1 MTLKCAAAYH
11 NLVFDT
17 DGHARLCCNSTQALK
32 VDTSVEHA
40 LTSQHAQIIQQDL
53 DQGVPHENCEICWRE
68 EGHGDRS
75 YRYSYNE
82 MYPEFELKPILKTAH
97 IQWDNTCNLTCV
109 YCGPK
114 FSSSWVSL
122 TGERQAYRSPLVFTD
137 ETLSGL
143 TMITFAG
150 GEPTLSKPNLDIL
163 NRLLQVNPQCEV
175 IVNTNL
181 TQSIRSAFFDQFLKF
196 KNSTVIASFES
207 TGSRFEYIRRGAS
220 WQDFEQT
227 FVQLKKLVGKLQTNM
242 IFFPLSAGAIDQTI
256 DWALQHIPDT
266 EIYLN
271 DYTGSAL
278 TWDQVGKSQ
287 LDIMIKRIVKYAD
300 TLPIQLK
307 KELVSKCQQMTSNR
321 KGTDLDWL
329 TRFDQLTNQDH
340 RSIFTEL
347 YQ

>member
-1 MTLKCAAAYH
+1 MTLRCAAAYH

-17 DGHARLCCNSTQALK
+17 DGHARLCCNSTEALIT
-32 VDTSVEHA
+32 DTSVEHA
-40 LTSQHAQIIQQDL
+40 LTSQHAQAIQQDL
-53 DQGVPHENCEICWRE
+53 DQGLPHKNCEICWRE

-75 YRYSYNE
+75 YRHSYNE
-82 MYPEFELKPILKTAH
+82 MYPMFELQPVLRTAH

-114 FSSSWVSL
+114 FSSSWVQL
-122 TGERQAYRSPLVFTD
+122 IGERQSYRSPLVFSD
-137 ETLSGL
+137 QTLAGL

-163 NRLLQVNPQCEV
+163 NRLLSVNPDCEV

-181 TQSIRSAFFDQFLKF
+181 TQSIDGAFFNQFLKF
-196 KNSTVIASFES
+196 KNSAVIASFEN
-207 TGSRFEYIRRGAS
+207 TGARFEYVRRGAS
-220 WQDFEQT
+220 WQEFQNN
-227 FVQLKKLVGKLQTNM
+227 FIRLKNLVEKLQTNM
-242 IFFPLSAGAIDQTI
+242 IFFPLSAGAMDHTI

-278 TWDQVGKSQ
+278 TWDQIGKGQ
-287 LDIMIKRIVKYAD
+287 LDTMVEKIVKYAD

-307 KELVSKCQQMTSNR
+307 NELVSKCQQMTSNCN
-321 KGTDLDWL
+321 TTNIAWL
-329 TRFDQLTNQDH
+329 NQFDQLTNQDH
-340 RSIFTEL
+340 RKIFTEL
-347 YQ
+347 YE

>member
-17 DGHARLCCNSTQALK
+17 DGHARLCCNSTEALI
-32 VDTSVEHA
+32 SEGGVEHA
-40 LTSQHAQIIQQDL
+40 LTGQHAHTIQQDL
-53 DQGVPHENCEICWRE
+53 DLGRPHKNCEICWRE
-68 EGHGDRS
+68 ESHGDRS
-75 YRYSYNE
+75 YRHSYNE
-82 MYPEFELKPILKTAH
+82 MYPMFELKPVLRTAH

-122 TGERQAYRSPLVFTD
+122 MGERQAYRSPLKFSD

-163 NRLLQVNPQCEV
+163 NRLLIVNPDCEV

-181 TQSIRSAFFDQFLKF
+181 TQPIKGPFFDQFLKF
-196 KNSTVIASFES
+196 KNSAVIASFES
-207 TGSRFEYIRRGAS
+207 VGARFEYIRRGAS
-220 WQDFEQT
+220 WTEFESN
-227 FVQLKKLVGKLQTNM
+227 FVELKNLVGKLQTNM

-256 DWALQHIPDT
+256 DWALQYVPDT

-287 LDIMIKRIVKYAD
+287 LDVMVKKIVSYAD
-300 TLPIQLK
+300 TLPTRLQNELK
-307 KELVSKCQQMTSNR
+307 SKCQQMISDRNT
-321 KGTDLDWL
+321 TDITWL
-329 TRFDQLTNQDH
+329 THFDQLTKQDH
-340 RSIFTEL
+340 RTIFTEL